1 MMMSIDALSKVTLTE
16 GISGFFKD
24 QAVKYLLV
32 KGDAK
37 EVLPRIP
44 SNSISI
50 CITSPPYWQERK
62 YEGECTIGLEETV
75 QEYVQHLTEIFHEL
89 KNTMRDDG
97 SFWLNIGDKYEGK
110 NLQGVPWLVA
120 CSLQNDGWIL
130 RNAVIWDKVK
140 GNPSN
145 AKDKLRNIYEYV
157 FHFVK
162 SRKYYYDLDEIR
174 DLPGKPYYKNGKI
187 VTATGVSGVR
197 YERQIRA
204 SNNLSKKEKE
214 AALKVLKDTL
224 QRVRNG
230 EIPDFRMIIRGEQR
244 TTHSDSVDFSGRA
257 RELLQYGFYILPYH
271 KKGAAPSDIWRIIPE
286 DRWRKDTHFAV
297 FPEELCEI
305 PIKTSCPHDGIL
317 IDPFVGT
324 GTAVVT
330 ALKLGRRAIGIDVC
344 EKYLSIAEQRITDSS
359 LEPKKGNGTQVK
371 L

>member
-1 MMMSIDALSKVTLTE
+1 MLMDVDSLSKSTLE
-16 GISGFFKD
+16 NGISSFFEDHTIKH
-24 QAVKYLLV
+24 LLI

-37 EVLPRIP
+37 EVLTKLSSDRI
-44 SNSISI
+44 SM

-62 YEGECTIGLEETV
+62 YEGEGTIGLESTV
-75 QEYVQHLTEIFHEL
+75 EEYVQHLAEIFHRL
-89 KNTMRDDG
+89 KRVIREDG
-97 SFWLNIGDKYEGK
+97 SFWLNIGDKYDGK

-120 CSLQNDGWIL
+120 CSLQKDGWIL

-145 AKDKLRNIYEYV
+145 AKDKLRNIYEFV

-162 SRKYYYDLDEIR
+162 NRKYYYNLDEIR
-174 DLPGKPYYKNGKI
+174 DLPGKPYYKHGKI
-187 VTATGVSGVR
+187 VTATGVNGVR

-204 SNNLSKKEKE
+204 SNNLSEKEKE
-214 AALKVLKDTL
+214 AALKALKDAL
-224 QRVRNG
+224 KKVQNG

-244 TTHSDSVDFSGRA
+244 TTHSDAVDFSGRA
-257 RELLQYGFYILPYH
+257 RELLQNGFYILPYH

-286 DRWRKDTHFAV
+286 DKWRKDTHFAV

-305 PIKTSCPHDGIL
+305 PIKTSCPSNGIL

-324 GTAVVT
+324 GTAVVA

-344 EKYLSIAEQRITDSS
+344 ERYLSIADQRIADLSS
-359 LEPKKGNGTQVK
+359 KPEKGTVAQAR